1 MMRAQRKASQGGN
14 AMNASHTT
22 VQHDRESP
30 VTAAAS
36 RDATTFDIDRQSGQ
50 NISNI
55 GGDQTIYY
63 GNRDRAARAGKVLAA
78 LGLLL
83 SLVGLAF
90 LVVLGVMTAHS
101 VLDAAKNGGVQKPYT
116 QYLPSA
122 WPGAVGLIVS
132 GFVVN
137 RVARIVVG
145 R

>member
-1 MMRAQRKASQGGN
+1 
-14 AMNASHTT
+14 MNASGTS
-22 VQHDRESP
+22 VEQHRDSP
-30 VTAAAS
+30 GRAANS
-36 RDATTFDIDRQSGQ
+36 SDAPTFEIERQSGA

-63 GNRDRAARAGKVLAA
+63 GDRNRPIRLGKVLAA

-83 SLVGLAF
+83 SLVGLAL
-90 LVVLGVMTAHS
+90 LVVFGVMTAHS
-101 VLDAAKNGGVQKPYT
+101 VLHAARDGGVQKPYT

-122 WPGAVGLIVS
+122 WSVAVGLIVS

>member
-1 MMRAQRKASQGGN
+1 
-14 AMNASHTT
+14 MNASST
-22 VQHDRESP
+22 VEHDRQP
-30 VTAAAS
+30 LGTTATS
-36 RDATTFDIDRQSGQ
+36 REAITFEIDRQSGQ

-63 GNRDRAARAGKVLAA
+63 GDRNRATRVGKVLAA

-83 SLVGLAF
+83 SLAGLAL
-90 LVVLGVMTAHS
+90 LVVFGVMTAHS
-101 VLDAAKNGGVQKPYT
+101 LLDAAKNGGVQKPYT

-122 WPGAVGLIVS
+122 WPGAFGLIVS

-137 RVARIVVG
+137 RLARIVVG

>member
-1 MMRAQRKASQGGN
+1 
-14 AMNASHTT
+14 MNATHSTF
-22 VQHDRESP
+22 QHDRESIERSM
-30 VTAAAS
+30 AS
-36 RDATTFDIDRQSGQ
+36 SEAITFELDRQSGQ

-63 GNRDRAARAGKVLAA
+63 GDRHRATRAGKVLAA

-83 SLVGLAF
+83 SLAGLAL

-101 VLDAAKNGGVQKPYT
+101 VLDAANNGGVQKPYT

-122 WPGAVGLIVS
+122 WPGAFGLIVT

>member
-1 MMRAQRKASQGGN
+1 
-14 AMNASHTT
+14 MNASHTT
-22 VQHDRESP
+22 FENDRESP
-30 VTAAAS
+30 GSPQAPS
-36 RDATTFDIDRQSGQ
+36 DATTVGIDRQSGQ
-50 NISNI
+50 TISNV

-63 GNRDRAARAGKVLAA
+63 GERRRASRVGKVLAA

-83 SLVGLAF
+83 SLVGVAL
-90 LVVLGVMTAHS
+90 LVVFGVMTAHN
-101 VLDAAKNGGVQKPYT
+101 VLQAKKAHDFAKPYT

-122 WPGAVGLIVS
+122 WPAALALIVS

>member
-1 MMRAQRKASQGGN
+1 
-14 AMNASHTT
+14 MNATHST
-22 VQHDRESP
+22 VHHDRESIESDP
-30 VTAAAS
+30 
-36 RDATTFDIDRQSGQ
+36 TTFEIDLQSGQ
-50 NISNI
+50 NISNV

-63 GNRDRAARAGKVLAA
+63 GDRNRGARAGKVLAA

-83 SLVGLAF
+83 SLVGLAL
-90 LVVLGVMTAHS
+90 LVVFGVMTAHS
-101 VLDAAKNGGVQKPYT
+101 VLHAAKDGGIQKPYT

-137 RVARIVVG
+137 RVARILVG